1 MPSWALRLAWAVPRI
16 WARMPSEIARPA
28 ASSAARLMRRPDD
41 SFSIDFE
48 SAIDVA
54 ERLRCAL
61 NASTFVFTRRDIE
74 ILLDLGWTE
83 PGGFLPPGR
92 ATVRRPRGRPRHI
105 AFRATS
111 VTFDAV
117 CTLSDD
123 LQITLVK

>member
-41 SFSIDFE
+41 SFSIDFDRPV
-48 SAIDVA
+48 AVA

-74 ILLDLGWTE
+74 ILHDLAGQE
-83 PGGFLPPGR
+83 PGGFLPP
-92 ATVRRPRGRPRHI
+92 
-105 AFRATS
+105 ATS
-111 VTFDAV
+111 GMGLTSFERVV
-117 CTLSDD
+117 RLRHPPGR
-123 LQITLVK
+123 